1 MKKAAKIP
9 LEYRMYSLVMYNISD
24 KQKGIQGGHGK
35 DEFERVYG
43 RLKGYKQWLK
53 TDKTVILLDGGTS
66 NRTGKNHY
74 NNKIQF
80 GSMEQHLET
89 LKKMGVKCM
98 PFYEPDLN
106 NSTAA
111 VSFLVDSRVWDRTT
125 YPEFEYSPETYN
137 NKESIYVKTLGGKQN
152 YELRKFL
159 KNFRLA

>member
-1 MKKAAKIP
+1 MGNKKNS
-9 LEYRMYSLVMYNISD
+9 LEYRMYSLVLYSLSGI
-24 KQKGIQGGHGK
+24 QKGIQGGHGK

-74 NNKIQF
+74 NNKVQF
-80 GSMEQHLET
+80 GSMEQHLKT
-89 LKKMGVKCM
+89 LMKMGVKCM

-106 NSTAA
+106 NATSAI
-111 VSFLVDSRVWDRTT
+111 SFLVDDRVWDKSK
-125 YPEFEYSPETYN
+125 YPEFEIDPDKYN
-137 NKESIYVKTLGGKQN
+137 NKEAIYIKALGGKQN

>member
-1 MKKAAKIP
+1 MKKKTEQ

-43 RLKGYKQWLK
+43 RVKGYKIWLT

-66 NRTGKNHY
+66 NHSGKNHY
-74 NNKIQF
+74 NKKIQI
-80 GSMEQHLET
+80 GSMEQHLAT

-106 NSTAA
+106 NATSA
-111 VSFLVDSRVWDRTT
+111 VSFLVDERVWDKSK
-125 YPEFEYSPETYN
+125 YPEFEIDPAKYN
-137 NKESIYVKTLGGKQN
+137 NKEAIYIKALGGKQN